1 MISINKTIDVLK
13 DTFNYDVLECLE
25 HTDCFEKN
33 IEHVLDFSFD
43 DEVEGFEILNILR
56 DELLLEKYF
65 SRDRINSFK
74 SNPEKYASAKC
85 ISSSLNAKEYKAD
98 YNPVVEHDI
107 SMEYV
112 LLKNHKNT
120 FMIFYM
126 DERFSLKTSCL
137 LMITEPQYTKINAN
151 TFSLQYNGRLSI
163 FELCSN

>member
-1 MISINKTIDVLK
+1 MISINKTIDALK
-13 DTFNYDVLECLE
+13 DTFSYDVLACLE

-74 SNPEKYASAKC
+74 SNPKKYASAKC

-98 YNPVVEHDI
+98 YDPVSEHDI

-112 LLKNHKNT
+112 LLKKHENT

-126 DERFSLKTSCL
+126 DERFSSITSSL
-137 LMITEPQYTKINAN
+137 LIIRKPHYIKVNAN
-151 TFSLQYNGRLSI
+151 TFSLQYNGRLSV
-163 FELCSN
+163 FELYPN